1 MNVFYYNYM
10 NFKNLKLIPSFL
22 KVAKDN
28 YKRKTSFSMLSL
40 MTLDKIYKEQKK
52 KVKYLIIYK
61 NKDVLTTS
69 RILYSGK
76 NGYINFV
83 RTNKKFRGMGL
94 CKRNI
99 RKLISLSTKELKLNK
114 FTLNVERGNIYAIK
128 CYKKI
133 GFEILNSNE
142 TEDKMIYI
150 K

>member
-1 MNVFYYNYM
+1 M
-10 NFKNLKLIPSFL
+10 FL
-22 KVAKDN
+22 DRV
-28 YKRKTSFSMLSL
+28 
-40 MTLDKIYKEQKK
+40 YKEQKK

-76 NGYINFV
+76 KGYINFV

-99 RKLISLSTKELKLNK
+99 RKLISLSTKKLKLNK
-114 FTLNVERGNIYAIK
+114 FTLNVERDNIYAIK
-128 CYKKI
+128 CYQKI
-133 GFEILNSNE
+133 GFELLNSNE
-142 TEDKMIYI
+142 SEDKMIYI